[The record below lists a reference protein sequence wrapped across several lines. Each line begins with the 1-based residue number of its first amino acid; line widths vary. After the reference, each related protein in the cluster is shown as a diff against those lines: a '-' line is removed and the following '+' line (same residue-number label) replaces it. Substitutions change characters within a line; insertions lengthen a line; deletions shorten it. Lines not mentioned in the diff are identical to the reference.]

1 MLIHWTVHYV
11 TTLISFYFV
20 FFDFPTFFHLDHLW
34 HFHAEVLPTSLS
46 VFFSSQHRSKVHQW
60 NKVLFS
66 PVDVVIPPTLENWQ
80 KQQWEQYTLRCQA
93 WSLKEKKAFSQSKL
107 YMSLGRSGHL
117 QVIFIF
123 LITFPLFSIFPV
135 SFLVVPIQKVIVK
148 YQNSEN
154 VQSTRRPSKLYIFFP
169 CALPARG
176 SGEHSSIRLNVMFIE
191 ELLDDSQPSDLFLRI
206 L

>member
-1 MLIHWTVHYV
+1 MLTHWTVHYV

-80 KQQWEQYTLRCQA
+80 KQQWEQYTLCCQA
-93 WSLKEKKAFSQSKL
+93 WSLKEKKSLLSVKAVYVSGKKWTPSGNFHLSHNFS
-107 YMSLGRSGHL
+107 
-117 QVIFIF
+117 
-123 LITFPLFSIFPV
+123 
-135 SFLVVPIQKVIVK
+135 LVF
-148 YQNSEN
+148 YLS
-154 VQSTRRPSKLYIFFP
+154 SFFP
-169 CALPARG
+169 RG
-176 SGEHSSIRLNVMFIE
+176 AHSE
-191 ELLDDSQPSDLFLRI
+191 GHC
-206 L
+206 

>member
-1 MLIHWTVHYV
+1 MKQSVILASGCCYTSNFRELAE
-11 TTLISFYFV
+11 TTMGAVYS
-20 FFDFPTFFHLDHLW
+20 T
-34 HFHAEVLPTSLS
+34 LPSLE
-46 VFFSSQHRSKVHQW
+46 
-60 NKVLFS
+60 
-66 PVDVVIPPTLENWQ
+66 LER
-80 KQQWEQYTLRCQA
+80 K
-93 WSLKEKKAFSQSKL
+93 KKAFSQSKL

-123 LITFPLFSIFPV
+123 LITFPFVSIFPV

>member
-1 MLIHWTVHYV
+1 MFFFFFTAQIQSAPMKQSVILASGCCYTSNFRELAETTMGAVYSML
-11 TTLISFYFV
+11 
-20 FFDFPTFFHLDHLW
+20 P
-34 HFHAEVLPTSLS
+34 SLE
-46 VFFSSQHRSKVHQW
+46 
-60 NKVLFS
+60 
-66 PVDVVIPPTLENWQ
+66 LER
-80 KQQWEQYTLRCQA
+80 K
-93 WSLKEKKAFSQSKL
+93 KKAFSQSKL

-123 LITFPLFSIFPV
+123 LITFPLFFIFPV